1 MSGVLE
7 DRRKV
12 GAVERHIVTVAQMC
26 AVALL
31 LWIGITTYESSVKI
45 ATLTE
50 RLESFVDKEKLVWDS
65 LSARVSTC
73 EDRLKNLASRTRDCE
88 QRVIKMQAEQNA
100 LHEKAP
106 PN

>member
-1 MSGVLE
+1 MAEFE
-7 DRRKV
+7 DRRKL
-12 GAVERHIVTVAQMC
+12 GAIERHIVTVAQMC

-31 LWIGITTYESSVKI
+31 LWIGITTYESSIKI
-45 ATLTE
+45 ATLSE
-50 RLESFVDKEKLVWDS
+50 RLENFVDKEELVWNS

-88 QRVIKMQAEQNA
+88 QRVIKMRVEQDA

-106 PN
+106 PD